1 MCLRFCRPT
10 GLLKGQEQRAALSQG
25 LFLAALGQACL
36 QKAPGLRAWQTALQE
51 GCLWTAL
58 ELTLQHTVLEK
69 GRLETAPEEAHSQ
82 TASTWG
88 LHLIAPDQGR
98 WTPAL
103 AAGAVLCQIGS
114 AALRARRLAVAQ
126 LAASVSLQI
135 PHLVEVCLA
144 AL

>member
-1 MCLRFCRPT
+1 VCLRLCRLT
-10 GLLKGQEQRAALSQG
+10 GLLNGQEQRAALSQG
-25 LFLAALGQACL
+25 SFLAALGQACL
-36 QKAPGLRAWQTALQE
+36 QKAPGLRAWQ
-51 GCLWTAL
+51 TAL

>member
-1 MCLRFCRPT
+1 MCLRLCRLT
-10 GLLKGQEQRAALSQG
+10 GLLNGQEQRAALSQG
-25 LFLAALGQACL
+25 SFLAALGQACL
-36 QKAPGLRAWQTALQE
+36 QKAPGLRAWQTAL
-51 GCLWTAL
+51 

-69 GRLETAPEEAHSQ
+69 GRLGTAPGEAHSQ

-88 LHLIAPDQGR
+88 LPLIAPGQGR

-114 AALRARRLAVAQ
+114 AALAVAQ
-126 LAASVSLQI
+126 QAASVSLQI
-135 PHLVEVCLA
+135 PHLVEVRLA

>member
-1 MCLRFCRPT
+1 M
-10 GLLKGQEQRAALSQG
+10 
-25 LFLAALGQACL
+25 
-36 QKAPGLRAWQTALQE
+36 ALQE